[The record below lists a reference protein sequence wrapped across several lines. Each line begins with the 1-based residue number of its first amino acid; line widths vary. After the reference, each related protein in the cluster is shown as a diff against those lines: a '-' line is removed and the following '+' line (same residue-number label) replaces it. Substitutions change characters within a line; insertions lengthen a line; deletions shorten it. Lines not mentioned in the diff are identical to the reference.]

1 MQFINI
7 NFKTTSLIV
16 VVLIITWTKQS
27 WKKSRMMEAAIR
39 ASLWTA
45 AVMEAR
51 TKNGRLGQDAS

>member
-7 NFKTTSLIV
+7 NFKTTSLII

-27 WKKSRMMEAAIR
+27 WKKRRMMEAAIR

-45 AVMEAR
+45 VVMEAR
-51 TKNGRLGQDAS
+51 TNNGRLGQDAS